1 MSDSDGATSGLVIAS
16 AVAAKQLSAQ
26 EAVAT
31 CLDRIESLNP
41 RVNAFTA
48 VHKDRALAR
57 AQAVDQQVHNG
68 QQLPLAGVPFA
79 AKNLFD
85 IEDQITLAGS
95 KINQQNAVAAH
106 RGRWWGASWCAQH
119 GRICL

>member
-79 AKNLFD
+79 AKNCS
-85 IEDQITLAGS
+85 TS
-95 KINQQNAVAAH
+95 KIRPLWQAAKSISKT
-106 RGRWWGASWCAQH
+106 RSLRPM
-119 GRICL
+119 R